1 MRNILEIQI
10 FFVVGVIDLCIGE
23 WISVKEVV
31 LLGILDLK
39 LGKYKN
45 IVIGEE
51 CDLLE
56 VVKNGYFVVDFVV
69 LEDIE
74 KKDFFIFVDFVDVGF
89 RVMGVVDFIMGDE
102 IFFKC
107 VMMDGVID
115 FVNFLYRNFYIGE
128 IILIED
134 VIR

>member
-1 MRNILEIQI
+1 M
-10 FFVVGVIDLCIGE
+10 
-23 WISVKEVV
+23 
-31 LLGILDLK
+31 
-39 LGKYKN
+39 
-45 IVIGEE
+45 
-51 CDLLE
+51 LE

-74 KKDFFIFVDFVDVGF
+74 KKDCFIFVDFVDVGF